1 MVVDAVVVDAAVVAA
16 RAVVAAGTEGGAAAD
31 GSDGSAVAVAAS
43 PSAPGT
49 AGTAALGAALSL
61 SGAVELTSSVKPPS
75 PPGAK
80 VLGTWDGPQAVVDS
94 AAWDGP
100 QAVDSAASGR
110 RQSAAAASLRHPSGA
125 RSPLGP
131 RGSA

>member
-1 MVVDAVVVDAAVVAA
+1 MVVDAVVVDAVVAA
-16 RAVVAAGTEGGAAAD
+16 RVVVAAGAEGGAAAD
-31 GSDGSAVAVAAS
+31 GSGGSAVAVAALVVS
-43 PSAPGT
+43 APSAPGIT
-49 AGTAALGAALSL
+49 ATAALGAALSL
-61 SGAVELTSSVKPPS
+61 NGAAELTSSVKPPS

-80 VLGTWDGPQAVVDS
+80 VLGTWVVDS
-94 AAWDGP
+94 AT
-100 QAVDSAASGR
+100 SGR